1 MFSISEGGEFYLI
14 KMTKIITLGVL
25 LLSLYSCQY
34 KNQLYS
40 DKKLTEKIE
49 REVSF
54 ETSNTD
60 FANINYFEWD
70 SLLIL
75 NPYSNIEVSGKK
87 LNLNLGNI
95 RNNEIEF
102 SDSFN
107 LIIFIKN
114 EKAVKISELSREF
127 GDFSNPKEV
136 IGKKQAKYIKSKQG
150 KNVLMKS
157 NINIT
162 GIPMNA
168 FWAGRGKTGNWF
180 NVEHINRDEN
190 MVTISIYDDVTGSL
204 ILHETFMKICHADN
218 LHFIEN
224 LKEEIDY
231 FDGEKILLNDS
242 CFLLQK

>member
-1 MFSISEGGEFYLI
+1 
-14 KMTKIITLGVL
+14 MTKIITLGVL

-157 NINIT
+157 N
-162 GIPMNA
+162 
-168 FWAGRGKTGNWF
+168 
-180 NVEHINRDEN
+180 
-190 MVTISIYDDVTGSL
+190 
-204 ILHETFMKICHADN
+204 
-218 LHFIEN
+218 
-224 LKEEIDY
+224 
-231 FDGEKILLNDS
+231 
-242 CFLLQK
+242 